1 MLWQMRVRKKLVRR
15 TGFRDGTCIV
25 IATEGAVTEYN
36 YFRQLD
42 AESVLSE
49 QRFQIEVLN
58 TEDGKSSPNHVIKRL
73 SEYKRK
79 YNIKRDDE
87 LWMVID
93 KDRWDIKMLAEV
105 MKTCKQKGFGL
116 CISNSCFEI
125 WLLLHFEDMSQ
136 LSAED
141 TLAILEN
148 NKVNG
153 KTIAKR
159 KVIDLVGVKPKNDF
173 TMFFAGLLQACE
185 NAKIL
190 EAKYGDDILTNLG
203 SSVYKIFEG
212 RL

>member
-1 MLWQMRVRKKLVRR
+1 MRVRKKLVRR

-73 SEYKRK
+73 SEYKKK
-79 YNIKRDDE
+79 YNIKQDDE

-93 KDRWDIKMLAEV
+93 KDRWDIKMLTEV

-125 WLLLHFEDMSQ
+125 WLLLHFENMSQ

-141 TLAILEN
+141 TLALLEN
-148 NKVNG
+148 KKLKG
-153 KTIAKR
+153 KTFTKR
-159 KVIDLVGVKPKNDF
+159 KVIEILGFEPKNDF
-173 TMFFAGLLQACE
+173 TMFFTDLLQACE
-185 NAKIL
+185 NSKIL
-190 EAKYGDDILTNLG
+190 EAKNGDDILTNLG
-203 SSVYKIFEG
+203 SSVYRIFEG
-212 RL
+212 KL